1 MSVKTKLIILIGA
14 LLTLLFI
21 SSAFIV
27 EYLYSEFRKDEFKKR
42 LEEKA
47 LTYVKLLIEVKEVDS
62 NLLKIIDKNSIAK
75 LYDEKLVIFNTN
87 WSKIYESP
95 NSLDIKLNNFEISEL
110 KKNKT
115 LYKESQSNELIGI
128 SYQTNG
134 QEYFVLV
141 SANDKY
147 GKKSLDYLIV
157 LLLFST
163 VILSITGW
171 LLTTYSV
178 KRYLNPLKKLHST
191 VSRINANDLHE
202 RLKENRNTNNEI
214 DLLTIEFNQLLS
226 RLEDAYQ
233 KQKTFTSHASH
244 ELKTPLSRIILQL
257 ENLVR
262 NSTEEQKLKI
272 NDIIQDAENMSNLI
286 NSLLI
291 LAKVN
296 SNKTIEFK
304 SERIDELI
312 FEVLEELK
320 AEIKEFRIE
329 FYIAESEAL
338 FDLMEVSVNKE
349 LLKISFYNL
358 LKNAYCYSENGL
370 VITNLRIENER
381 LILEI
386 INDGEVLD
394 ESDQLNLFLPFS
406 RGKNSM
412 NISGVGIGLVIVKRI
427 LDYHEFKINYS
438 SENNRNHF
446 NILF

>member
-1 MSVKTKLIILIGA
+1 MSVKNKLIFLIGI

-42 LEEKA
+42 MEEKA

-62 NLLKIIDKNSIAK
+62 NLLKIIDKNSIAQ
-75 LYDEKLVIFNTN
+75 LYDEKLVIFNNN

-95 NSLDIKLNNFEISEL
+95 NSEDIKLNNFELSEL
-110 KKNKT
+110 EKNKT
-115 LYKESQSNELIGI
+115 LYKEGKSNELIGI
-128 SYQTNG
+128 SYQANG
-134 QEYFVLV
+134 QEYYVLV

-147 GKKSLDYLIV
+147 GKKSLDYLII

-163 VILSITGW
+163 IVLSLTGW
-171 LLTTYSV
+171 LLTIYVV
-178 KRYLNPLKKLHST
+178 KRYLNPLKKLHLT
-191 VSRINANDLHE
+191 VSQLNANDLHE
-202 RLKENRNTNNEI
+202 RLKENRNTSNEI

-233 KQKTFTSHASH
+233 KQRTFTSHASH

-262 NSTEEQKLKI
+262 NSTEEQKFKI
-272 NDIIQDAENMSNLI
+272 NYIIRDAENMSKLI
-286 NSLLI
+286 DSLLI

-296 SNKTIEFK
+296 SNKEIEFK
-304 SERIDELI
+304 RERIDELI
-312 FEVLEELK
+312 FEVVEEIK
-320 AEIKEFRIE
+320 IEFKEFRIE
-329 FYIAESEAL
+329 FNISESDAL
-338 FDLMEVSVNKE
+338 LDLMEVSVNKE
-349 LLKISFYNL
+349 LLIIAFFNL
-358 LKNAYCYSENGL
+358 LKNAFCYSENGL
-370 VITNLRIENER
+370 VITNLMAENGR

-394 ESDQLNLFLPFS
+394 ESEQLKLFFPFS

-427 LDYHEFKINYS
+427 LDYHGFTINYS
-438 SENNRNHF
+438 AEDKRNHF